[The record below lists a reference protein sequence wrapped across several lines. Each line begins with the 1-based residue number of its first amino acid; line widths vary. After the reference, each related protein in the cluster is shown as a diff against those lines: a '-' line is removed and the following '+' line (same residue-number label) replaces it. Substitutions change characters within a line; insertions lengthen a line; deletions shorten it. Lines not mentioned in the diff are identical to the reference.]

1 MGMKTSYYDEIFE
14 AFKNKCPGWYEQ
26 SDGYA
31 PKHTHA
37 IRVRLKNGDQVDYNI
52 RTDSYRYRKRGTA
65 QSIKPDNITDE
76 ACRDAFAYNLVELMK
91 TKGFGQATLAE
102 RTGLSKAIISKYINK
117 LSTPSIT
124 NLIKIAIALDCDP
137 EELMD

>member
-37 IRVRLKNGDQVDYNI
+37 IQKKKKNAQNI
-52 RTDSYRYRKRGTA
+52 INV
-65 QSIKPDNITDE
+65 IK
-76 ACRDAFAYNLVELMK
+76 
-91 TKGFGQATLAE
+91 
-102 RTGLSKAIISKYINK
+102 
-117 LSTPSIT
+117 
-124 NLIKIAIALDCDP
+124 
-137 EELMD
+137 

>member
-52 RTDSYRYRKRGTA
+52 RTDSYRYRKHDTT

-76 ACRDAFAYNLVELMK
+76 SCRDAFSYNLVEL
-91 TKGFGQATLAE
+91 
-102 RTGLSKAIISKYINK
+102 NK
-117 LSTPSIT
+117 RVWPG
-124 NLIKIAIALDCDP
+124 NLGRENWVI
-137 EELMD
+137 